1 LLIHFTQRANKRS
14 LQTLQT
20 AEVSPRLLQFSHSH
34 IPIPGQESKDF
45 SDVVMIER
53 VSKQSIVLPTKT
65 RPKKVVLIG
74 SDGVE

>member
-1 LLIHFTQRANKRS
+1 
-14 LQTLQT
+14 
-20 AEVSPRLLQFSHSH
+20 
-34 IPIPGQESKDF
+34 
-45 SDVVMIER
+45 MIER